1 MKGDYKV
8 VYNLEPMVIIRQKA
22 VFYKGVD
29 EIVTVLNNAIS
40 DTGVNV
46 ITIETYSNV
55 DIDDFK
61 TQVINKLSL
70 DEVVNSEAVFLEANQ
85 INQMLSNDIT
95 DDRVFGKMTNYTLED
110 FLDKGK
116 LSACQKQVIEH
127 KSSSKKILIIGP
139 GASFIDS
146 GDITIYIDL
155 TRFEVQKRYKSGLYS
170 NWMGQNKGEDPL
182 RMIKRGYFVEWP
194 MFDKHKKNLL
204 NKIDYWIEAEALGD
218 YKMID
223 SWTFLS
229 ALKEITKTPFS
240 LVPFVEQGIWGGHWM
255 QEKFSCSQQEPN
267 LAWNFNG
274 VQEENSIKLNFD
286 GDIFETPGNNLMFAY
301 GEDVLGERVFGR
313 FGNNFPIRFN
323 FLDTIGGQ
331 NLSLQVHPKV
341 DYAQRNFG
349 VHYTQDESY
358 YILHTEEDGV
368 IYLGVKNG
376 VEKEPL
382 VDALKK
388 AAIGGSTFSDDEF
401 IYQQKVKKHDHFS
414 IPAGTIHSSG
424 KNTVV
429 LEISSTPNRFTFKLW
444 DWERKDF
451 DGLPRPVHLDHGIPN
466 IDIRRDEEWVKK
478 NLVNPIKQIDSGKGW
493 YQEATGL
500 HELEFIETRRHV
512 FTEPVLHENHGSVNV
527 FNLVEGDEAIVES
540 VDGSFSLCTNSHHS
554 RNDKIIRDK
563 AV

>member
-182 RMIKRGYFVEWP
+182 RMIKRGYF
-194 MFDKHKKNLL
+194 
-204 NKIDYWIEAEALGD
+204 
-218 YKMID
+218 
-223 SWTFLS
+223 
-229 ALKEITKTPFS
+229 
-240 LVPFVEQGIWGGHWM
+240 
-255 QEKFSCSQQEPN
+255 C
-267 LAWNFNG
+267 
-274 VQEENSIKLNFD
+274 
-286 GDIFETPGNNLMFAY
+286 
-301 GEDVLGERVFGR
+301 
-313 FGNNFPIRFN
+313 
-323 FLDTIGGQ
+323 
-331 NLSLQVHPKV
+331 
-341 DYAQRNFG
+341 
-349 VHYTQDESY
+349 
-358 YILHTEEDGV
+358 
-368 IYLGVKNG
+368 
-376 VEKEPL
+376 
-382 VDALKK
+382 
-388 AAIGGSTFSDDEF
+388 
-401 IYQQKVKKHDHFS
+401 
-414 IPAGTIHSSG
+414 
-424 KNTVV
+424 
-429 LEISSTPNRFTFKLW
+429 
-444 DWERKDF
+444 
-451 DGLPRPVHLDHGIPN
+451 
-466 IDIRRDEEWVKK
+466 
-478 NLVNPIKQIDSGKGW
+478 
-493 YQEATGL
+493 
-500 HELEFIETRRHV
+500 
-512 FTEPVLHENHGSVNV
+512 
-527 FNLVEGDEAIVES
+527 
-540 VDGSFSLCTNSHHS
+540 
-554 RNDKIIRDK
+554 
-563 AV
+563 